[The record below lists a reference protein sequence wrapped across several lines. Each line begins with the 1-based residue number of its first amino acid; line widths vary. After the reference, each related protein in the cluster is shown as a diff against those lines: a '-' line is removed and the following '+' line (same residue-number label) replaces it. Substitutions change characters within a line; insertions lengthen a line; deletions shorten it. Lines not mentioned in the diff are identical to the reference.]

1 MKNST
6 VYQDLKIQFLYF
18 FVAYELLKTNNLNL
32 FIFLFLFVLAD
43 VVYNSKNVFH
53 VLNKF
58 NASSELDKNIILK
71 KWRLNR
77 FLISF
82 LLIWISFIA
91 YILYSRQEFW
101 IVLF

>member
-1 MKNST
+1 MKNES

-32 FIFLFLFVLAD
+32 FVVIFLLVLFDLI
-43 VVYNSKNVFH
+43 YNSKNVFQ
-53 VLNKF
+53 VLNQF
-58 NASSELDKNIILK
+58 NASSELDTNTILK

-82 LLIWISFIA
+82 LLIWISFLA
-91 YILYSRQEFW
+91 YVLYSRQEFW
-101 IVLF
+101 KVLF

>member
-6 VYQDLKIQFLYF
+6 IYQDLKIQFLYF

-32 FIFLFLFVLAD
+32 FVILLLLVLFDVL
-43 VVYNSKNVFH
+43 YNSKNVFH
-53 VLNKF
+53 VLNQF

-71 KWRLNR
+71 KWKLNR

-82 LLIWISFIA
+82 LLIWLSFIA
-91 YILYSRQEFW
+91 YVLYSRQEFW
-101 IVLF
+101 KVLF